1 MTFCIECGAKAPD
14 GAKFCPHCGSSLFIA
29 DTTEASA
36 PVEQKSTQVV
46 EKDQDVE
53 TPEIIETPEITK
65 TAVDETILD
74 ETPVEVPN
82 PEPIADPETIAAS
95 ELVAD
100 PKPAVSESEPVTDP
114 EPIKVESN
122 AASADIPPLAS
133 ASLAAAANIAE
144 DAPKSKSGLFIGLG
158 LVTFIAAGAGAYT
171 MGLFD
176 SFSKPV
182 VKAEVSTP
190 ADIAPKTTTEI
201 ETVKVETPT
210 TSSAQTAYGKAIRSG
225 RISDLGQFAKD
236 FPKSSLAKD
245 AETAAFASLQ
255 RQGSVLAYNKFN
267 EYFPEADT
275 SAYTGLR
282 PGEGTP
288 ASGDVTIE
296 PSQNLN
302 QPTTD
307 TSSVRFAITSRAEEL
322 DPFIEQGDT
331 GYVLSVV
338 DELLAL
344 PNLNQSEATYLL
356 NVRARAESSAGFTTS
371 TNPEY
376 TQPVAEPA
384 FNAGAA
390 AALAA
395 PVPEVTT
402 PEIAV
407 FDTPAKPIERF
418 GAITPD
424 SATKPGECDMTF
436 SVGVSGSPTNIVA
449 SCTDSIFIQPAKE
462 AVGDWTY
469 SPALLTGTPVQQDGL
484 TVKLK
489 FHLE

>member
-53 TPEIIETPEITK
+53 TPEITK
-65 TAVDETILD
+65 TAVEETILD

-82 PEPIADPETIAAS
+82 PEPIADPDLIAAS

-100 PKPAVSESEPVTDP
+100 PEPAVSESEPVTDP

-255 RQGSVLAYNKFN
+255 RQGSVLAYNTFN
-267 EYFPEADT
+267 ENFPEADT

-424 SATKPGECDMTF
+424 NATKPGECDMTF

>member
-100 PKPAVSESEPVTDP
+100 PEPAVSESEPVTDP

-190 ADIAPKTTTEI
+190 VDIAPKTTTEI

-255 RQGSVLAYNKFN
+255 RQGSVLAYNTFN
-267 EYFPEADT
+267 ENFPEADT

>member
-14 GAKFCPHCGSSLFIA
+14 IAKFCPQCGSSLFIA
-29 DTTEASA
+29 DTAEASV
-36 PVEQKSTQVV
+36 PVEEKSNQVV
-46 EKDQDVE
+46 EVDQEVE
-53 TPEIIETPEITK
+53 TPEITE
-65 TAVDETILD
+65 TAVDETILA
-74 ETPVEVPN
+74 ETPVEVPDS
-82 PEPIADPETIAAS
+82 EVVADPEP
-95 ELVAD
+95 VAD
-100 PKPAVSESEPVTDP
+100 LEPTVSESEPVSDP

-122 AASADIPPLAS
+122 TASADTPPLAE
-133 ASLAAAANIAE
+133 ASLAAAASVAE

-158 LVTFIAAGAGAYT
+158 LVTLIAAGGGAYA
-171 MGLFD
+171 MGLFG
-176 SFSKPV
+176 SSEPV
-182 VKAEVSTP
+182 ATAEVS
-190 ADIAPKTTTEI
+190 ASVDAAPKTTTKI
-201 ETVKVETPT
+201 ETVEVETPA
-210 TSSAQTAYGKAIRSG
+210 TSAVQTAYGQAIRSG

-255 RQGSVLAYNKFN
+255 RQGSVLAYNTFT

-275 SAYTGLR
+275 SAYTGSR
-282 PGEGTP
+282 SGQDTP
-288 ASGDVTIE
+288 ASGDTSID

-307 TSSVRFAITSRAEEL
+307 TSSIRFAITSRAEEL
-322 DPFIEQGDT
+322 TPFIEQGDT
-331 GYVLSVV
+331 GYALSVV

-371 TNPEY
+371 TNLEY
-376 TQPVAEPA
+376 AQPVAEPA
-384 FNAGAA
+384 
-390 AALAA
+390 A
-395 PVPEVTT
+395 PVTEVTT

-424 SATKPGECDMTF
+424 DATKPGECDMTF

>member
-14 GAKFCPHCGSSLFIA
+14 IAKFCPQCGSSLFIA
-29 DTTEASA
+29 DTAEASV
-36 PVEQKSTQVV
+36 PVEEKSNQVV
-46 EKDQDVE
+46 EVDQEVE
-53 TPEIIETPEITK
+53 TPEITE
-65 TAVDETILD
+65 TAVDETILA
-74 ETPVEVPN
+74 ETPVEVP
-82 PEPIADPETIAAS
+82 DS
-95 ELVAD
+95 EVVAD
-100 PKPAVSESEPVTDP
+100 LEPTVSESEPVSDP

-122 AASADIPPLAS
+122 TASADTPPLAE
-133 ASLAAAANIAE
+133 ASLAAAASVAE

-158 LVTFIAAGAGAYT
+158 LVTLIAAGGGAYA
-171 MGLFD
+171 MGLFG
-176 SFSKPV
+176 SSEPV
-182 VKAEVSTP
+182 ATAEVSAP
-190 ADIAPKTTTEI
+190 VDAAPKTTAKI
-201 ETVKVETPT
+201 ETVEVETPA
-210 TSSAQTAYGKAIRSG
+210 TSAVQTAYGQAIRSG

-255 RQGSVLAYNKFN
+255 RQGSVLAYNTFT

-395 PVPEVTT
+395 PVTEVTT

-424 SATKPGECDMTF
+424 DATKPGECDMTF

-449 SCTDSIFIQPAKE
+449 SCTDSIFIRPAKE

>member
-53 TPEIIETPEITK
+53 TPEITK

-82 PEPIADPETIAAS
+82 PEPIAAS

-100 PKPAVSESEPVTDP
+100 PEPAVSESEPVTDP

-255 RQGSVLAYNKFN
+255 RQGSVLAYNTFN
-267 EYFPEADT
+267 ENFPEADT

-424 SATKPGECDMTF
+424 NATKPGECDMTF

-449 SCTDSIFIQPAKE
+449 SCTDSIFIRPAKE